1 MAVAIPIVAIAGVV
15 ARRPREQNS
24 HSPVKRSPVRSQ
36 NFSGRPIACHP
47 SSRPGNQG
55 SVGIASR
62 GCQRL
67 PLPSR
72 PWTTW
77 TRFSGSCSRGLIRTR
92 PVFRSRC
99 ICPGGRVSGYA
110 AEPSEFR
117 SDNADRISERWEGYV
132 SLLRAHETNQSV
144 TIGVC
149 TRCAIHG
156 RASENARAPNC
167 QV

>member
-1 MAVAIPIVAIAGVV
+1 
-15 ARRPREQNS
+15 
-24 HSPVKRSPVRSQ
+24 VRGQ

-55 SVGIASR
+55 SVGIASS

-99 ICPGGRVSGYA
+99 DPGRGRCRRSGSPQLTGPAGRDPA
-110 AEPSEFR
+110 APAIGSLVCG
-117 SDNADRISERWEGYV
+117 SDRKPRKGPEMSVPRNI
-132 SLLRAHETNQSV
+132 LR
-144 TIGVC
+144 
-149 TRCAIHG
+149 
-156 RASENARAPNC
+156 
-167 QV
+167 